1 MIFTSVK
8 QLKDVVKNTEN
19 KLGLPANTLLNY
31 YMMERFLCRI
41 SKSEYANNFIIKGG
55 FLISSLIGIDMRST
69 MDVDATL
76 KGVALNSN
84 TIKYIIENILQIDI
98 QDQITWEIEKII
110 SIHEKGAY
118 EDFRITLIAHFFNM
132 KVSVKL
138 DITTGDV
145 IIPKEIDY
153 SYSLLF
159 SEEKLLIKAYPI
171 FTILAEKIESIL
183 ARNISNTRARDFYD
197 VYILFKK
204 NPDLNIEQLKEAL
217 YKKASERNT
226 LMYLKEKDKYL
237 SDITKSK
244 ELQEIWENYQKKNSY
259 ARNIIWEKV
268 VKTLSNLIHP
278 IDFK

>member
-8 QLKDVVKNTEN
+8 QLKAVVKNTEN
-19 KLGLPANTLLNY
+19 KLGLPSNTLLNY

-41 SKSEYANNFIIKGG
+41 SKSEYADNFVIKGG

-84 TIKYIIENILQIDI
+84 TIRDIIESILRIDM
-98 QDQITWEIEKII
+98 QDRIAWEIEKIT
-110 SIHEKGAY
+110 SIHEDGAY

-132 KVSVKL
+132 RVPVKL

-145 IIPKEIDY
+145 IIPGEIDY

-159 SEEKLLIKAYPI
+159 GEEKLLIKAYPI

-183 ARNISNTRARDFYD
+183 ARNVSNTRARDFYD

-204 NPDLNIEQLKEAL
+204 NPDLNRKQLKEAL
-217 YKKASERNT
+217 YKKAQERKT
-226 LMYLKEKDKYL
+226 MMYLEEKGKYFT
-237 SDITKSK
+237 DISKSK
-244 ELQEIWENYQKKNSY
+244 ELQEIWENYRKKNSY
-259 ARNIIWEKV
+259 VGNIAWEELIE
-268 VKTLSNLIHP
+268 TLNELIYSM
-278 IDFK
+278 DL

>member
-19 KLGLPANTLLNY
+19 RLGLPSNTLLNY

-41 SKSEYANNFIIKGG
+41 SESEYADNFVIKGG

-84 TIKYIIENILQIDI
+84 TVRDIIESILHIDM
-98 QDQITWEIEKII
+98 QDQITWEIEKIT
-110 SIHEKGAY
+110 SIHEEGVY

-132 KVSVKL
+132 RVPVKL

-145 IIPKEIDY
+145 IIPREIDY

-159 SEEKLLIKAYPI
+159 GEEKLLIKAYPI

-183 ARNISNTRARDFYD
+183 ARNVSNTRARDFYD
-197 VYILFKK
+197 IYILLKK
-204 NPDLNIEQLKEAL
+204 NPDLNRKQLKEAL
-217 YKKASERNT
+217 CKKAQERKT
-226 LMYLKEKDKYL
+226 MMYLEENKKYL
-237 SDITKSK
+237 SDISKSK
-244 ELQEIWENYQKKNSY
+244 ELQEVWGNYRKKNSY
-259 ARNIIWEKV
+259 ASNIAWEELIE
-268 VKTLSNLIHP
+268 TLNDLMYSMDL
-278 IDFK
+278 

>member
-19 KLGLPANTLLNY
+19 KLGLPSNTLLNY

-41 SKSEYANNFIIKGG
+41 SKSEYSDNFVIKGG

-84 TIKYIIENILQIDI
+84 TVRDIIEDILHIDI
-98 QDQITWEIEKII
+98 QDQITWEIEKIAT
-110 SIHEKGAY
+110 IHEEGAY

-132 KVSVKL
+132 RVPVKL

-145 IIPKEIDY
+145 IIPREIDY

-159 SEEKLLIKAYPI
+159 DEEKLFIKAYPI

-183 ARNISNTRARDFYD
+183 ARNVSNTRARDFYD
-197 VYILFKK
+197 VYILCKK
-204 NPDLNIEQLKEAL
+204 NPNLNIEQLKEAL
-217 YKKASERNT
+217 YKKAQERKT
-226 LMYLKEKDKYL
+226 LVYLKGKEKYL

-244 ELQEIWENYQKKNSY
+244 ELQEIWRNYRKKNSY
-259 ARNIIWEKV
+259 ARNIMWEELIE
-268 VKTLSNLIHP
+268 TLNELIYSM
-278 IDFK
+278 DL